1 MVHFITSESGTVS
14 RRAGLSF
21 SWIAVALVAV
31 GLLAAV
37 PSYAE
42 CAPYWECHGAY
53 CDTNCVWADCQ
64 VYGGCNMP
72 NKRENFYCNTTELGC
87 YVSTYRCSEC
97 D

>member
-37 PSYAE
+37 PSYAD
-42 CAPYWECHGAY
+42 CVPYQDCYGAY
-53 CDTNCVWADCQ
+53 CESCVWVGCETYA
-64 VYGGCNMP
+64 GCNMP
-72 NKRENFYCNTTELGC
+72 YKRQEWYCNDPGLGC
-87 YVSTYRCSEC
+87 VWSGYRCYEC